1 MAERPSETVFA
12 DTHTDKP
19 MMILNPPFLRRQP
32 PRSAQTA
39 ILLALLWAA
48 LPLVSALPLV
58 VMALFGGLWLLRMA
72 LLQLDTGKV
81 PWPALL
87 LMALMAAALVWQQLG
102 TLVGREGGIA
112 FLLLLVMLKAFEGHT
127 RRDWQVLLL
136 AMLFLI
142 GSSVVLNQSLLVG
155 GWLLLALLAVV
166 WCFAMLCGLAWKDAL
181 RHGVQSLL
189 LTLPLM
195 VVLFVSVPRLN
206 EPLWRIPQHD
216 AAQAQTGL
224 SDSMEPGSISNLVQS
239 NEWVANITFA
249 DGYQPQ
255 QGDLYW
261 RAIIMG
267 EFDGTRWRAVD
278 EAYIDEAQAEADPAG
293 TVAYQMILRDQKGV
307 IPVLDYPVGGLPRG
321 LETRLGQV
329 VRASASREGLRR
341 VSLQATV
348 GDRLPHHLSE
358 AERVFYTE
366 LPPGNLQTRQLAE
379 SMARQ
384 SVSTRQFIDQV
395 LHYYRRQSF
404 AYTLQP
410 PRMPG
415 HNGIDEFMFRARRGF
430 CEHYAQSFV
439 VMMRAAGLPARVV
452 TGYLGAEYHAEG
464 GFWQIRS
471 REAHAWAEVWLAE
484 EAAWLRVDP
493 TAAASSQRSSEGIG
507 AALPQAEREWVT
519 GDSGRWAR
527 WREAGQFYWQQW
539 VVNYDQ
545 SRQQSFFAALGLG
558 SLNMKTLLL
567 AVPAAL
573 LLALLP
579 LLRWWT
585 AARRRERDD
594 LQAGFM
600 LLKTAVMG
608 EADETVAATSAGELR
623 RLLQAE
629 GIEDDAL
636 NHLLSEYENWLY
648 ASARPSARVAR
659 RWYRQAKRLA
669 AKYYRR

>member
-1 MAERPSETVFA
+1 
-12 DTHTDKP
+12 
-19 MMILNPPFLRRQP
+19 MIINPPFLRHQP
-32 PRSAQTA
+32 SRLAQTA

-48 LPLVSALPLV
+48 LPLAASLPV
-58 VMALFGGLWLLRMA
+58 VVTALFGGLWLLRVA
-72 LLQLDTGKV
+72 LLRLNVGRV
-81 PWPALL
+81 PLAARL
-87 LMALMAAALVWQQLG
+87 LMMVMAAALVWQQLG

-112 FLLLLVMLKAFEGHT
+112 FLLLLVMLKAFEGHSA
-127 RRDWQVLLL
+127 RDWQVLLL

-142 GSSVVLNQSLLVG
+142 GSGVVLNQSLLVG
-155 GWLLLALLAVV
+155 VWLLSALLAVV
-166 WCFAMLCGLAWKDAL
+166 VCFALLCGLALKEAL
-181 RHGVQSLL
+181 GQGVRALL

-206 EPLWRIPQHD
+206 EPLWRIPQSD
-216 AAQAQTGL
+216 EAQAQTGL

-239 NEWVANITFA
+239 NEWVANVTFA
-249 DGYQPQ
+249 DGYRPQ
-255 QGDLYW
+255 ASDLYW

-278 EAYIDEAQAEADPAG
+278 ESYVDEARVDADAG
-293 TVAYQMILRDQKGV
+293 QTVVYQMILRDQRGV
-307 IPVLDYPVGGLPRG
+307 LPALDYPTENLPRG
-321 LETRLGQV
+321 LEKRLGQV
-329 VRASASREGLRR
+329 VRARASREGLRR
-341 VSLQATV
+341 VALQADL
-348 GDRLPHHLSE
+348 GGLLPHRLSA
-358 AERVFYTE
+358 AERAFYTD

-379 SMARQ
+379 SLARQ
-384 SVSTRQFIDQV
+384 SVSARQFIDQA

-415 HNGIDEFMFRARRGF
+415 NNGIDEFMFRQRRGF

-452 TGYLGAEYHAEG
+452 TGYLGAEYNAEG

-471 REAHAWAEVWLAE
+471 RDAHAWAEVWLAE

-493 TAAASSQRSSEGIG
+493 TAAASSQRSSGGIG
-507 AALPQAEREWVT
+507 AALDENERSRVA
-519 GDSGRWAR
+519 GSSSRWSR

-545 SRQQSFFAALGLG
+545 SRQRSFFAALGLG
-558 SLNMKTLLL
+558 GFNWQTLLL

-579 LLRWWT
+579 LLRWWF
-585 AARRRERDD
+585 ANRRQERDD

-600 LLKTAVMG
+600 LLKTALMG
-608 EADETVAATSAGELR
+608 EEDATVAATSATELQ
-623 RLLQAE
+623 RLLQQNGMAA
-629 GIEDDAL
+629 DAAL
-636 NHLLSEYENWLY
+636 KRLLDEYEYWLY
-648 ASARPSARVAR
+648 AAERPSARVQR
-659 RWYRQAKRLA
+659 RWYRQARKLA
-669 AKYYRR
+669 KGYYRRR